1 MESDD
6 TPSVPSSIPTASLDM
21 EKQELEPED
30 MEHHETPEEP
40 QIQLTIHHHG
50 EAHEVSLPESWKLSD
65 LSSHIAEHLAI
76 PASHQKFM
84 ITPKVGTLKP
94 PFATDHLLSSLTNK
108 KIVLMGS
115 STAEISDLSSRL
127 KAATALRRPSPIK
140 PATPAKTRDWRRAKE
155 ESTYTFHQILPLPH
169 LPDAAK
175 AQRYLERLAHDP
187 GIVAAMRAHK
197 FSVGLLTEMD
207 PAAHT
212 THASRTLGLN
222 RNAGEAIELRLRTDA
237 YDGFRDYRGVRRTLC
252 HELAHNV
259 FGPHD
264 RDFWDLTRRLER
276 EVERGD
282 WSRGG
287 RAVADDEFYN
297 PEDAER
303 GGDDDAHVD
312 VGGWVG
318 GSFVLGGGSTGHSGL
333 ELQGLDRREAIR
345 KAAEERLR
353 KLNDISRPSSPE
365 GDDKK
370 DGGPG
375 KSSGKGS
382 PS

>member
-1 MESDD
+1 MEN
-6 TPSVPSSIPTASLDM
+6 
-21 EKQELEPED
+21 QELEPGD
-30 MEHHETPEEP
+30 MEQHEIPEEP
-40 QIQLTIHHHG
+40 QIKLTIHHHG

-94 PFATDHLLSSLTNK
+94 PFATDHPLSSLTNK

-115 STAEISDLSSRL
+115 STAEISDLSTRL
-127 KAATALRRPSPIK
+127 KAATAQRRPSPIK
-140 PATPAKTRDWRRAKE
+140 PATPAKTRDWRRTKE
-155 ESTYTFHQILPLPH
+155 ESTYTFHQIAPLAH
-169 LPDAAK
+169 LPDPAK
-175 AQRYLERLAHDP
+175 SARYLTRLAHDA

-222 RNAGEAIELRLRTDA
+222 RNAGEVIELRLRTDA
-237 YDGFRDYRGVRRTLC
+237 ADGYRDYRGVRRTLC

-259 FGPHD
+259 FAEHD
-264 RDFWDLTRRLER
+264 RRFWDLTRRLER
-276 EVERGD
+276 EVERAD
-282 WSRGG
+282 WTSGG
-287 RAVADDEFYN
+287 RAVADEEFYN
-297 PEDAER
+297 PDDAHS
-303 GGDDDAHVD
+303 DVDDAHVD
-312 VGGWVG
+312 AGGWVG
-318 GSFVLGGGSTGHSGL
+318 GSFVLGGGSAGHGGL

-345 KAAEERLR
+345 KAAEERQR

-365 GDDKK
+365 GEDKK
-370 DGGPG
+370 DDGPG
-375 KSSGKGS
+375 KSSGKGN